1 MLHYDK
7 WWYLRLSAE
16 EEYRD
21 SVGVDDTWGL
31 HEQVQGGQQERRR
44 NIGGVGELK
53 TSQDIFLIM

>member
-1 MLHYDK
+1 MF
-7 WWYLRLSAE
+7 AE
-16 EEYRD
+16 EEHWD
-21 SVGVDDTWGL
+21 PVGMDHTGGL